1 MQNIQQLKQFYQTA
15 QGKLV
20 CAYLSKIIQQ
30 YFANHQHAQKILSIG
45 YVAPYEDLLDNAINI
60 IDNFSHLATIADNS
74 IDQVLLMHDA
84 LAENLWPQIW
94 RTLKP
99 SGKLLL
105 IAPNKFSLIK
115 TCKLND
121 TKVFSLN
128 TLNTMLRENLF
139 DLQKI
144 TSTPLMTWGMHQIMP
159 KIMPKECA
167 NIIENMHTQH
177 IKLAGMFWAIEAQKL
192 LALKIKNNLFNYQI
206 LAQKQSS

>member
-1 MQNIQQLKQFYQTA
+1 
-15 QGKLV
+15 
-20 CAYLSKIIQQ
+20 
-30 YFANHQHAQKILSIG
+30 
-45 YVAPYEDLLDNAINI
+45 
-60 IDNFSHLATIADNS
+60 
-74 IDQVLLMHDA
+74 MHDA